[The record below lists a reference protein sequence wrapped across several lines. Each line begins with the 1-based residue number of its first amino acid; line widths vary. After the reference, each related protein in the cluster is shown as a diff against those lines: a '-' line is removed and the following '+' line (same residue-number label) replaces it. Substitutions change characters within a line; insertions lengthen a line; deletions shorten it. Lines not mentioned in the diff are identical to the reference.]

1 MLVVTIPHPGV
12 LTKRTIDNHPKAA
25 HGLPFPLEPNMKSM
39 NLFAQIAKID
49 ESKHEVWGV
58 ATAEVVDKEGE
69 IFDYDSSKPYFKNWS
84 DEISKATDG
93 KSLGNVREM
102 HVPSAVGKLVAIA
115 FDDDMK
121 QIRVGACIVDGVA
134 WQKCILGV
142 YTGFSIGGAYV
153 KSWKDGE
160 FVRFTANPIE
170 ISVVDNPCVPGAH
183 FTAVKADGTCEVR
196 KFTHTS
202 GGTDPALKI
211 GARHSKATTAH
222 LEAIKSCMDKMA
234 ENHEE
239 VATHMDALLDTDA
252 AAATTRSASAHMKK
266 IPGDP
271 RSGVKTGDQ
280 STMLEANDKAQLEKA
295 RAGSASALAKLAEM
309 EQEVAGLRSEM
320 ESNNQEIQ
328 RSLSNLLSLIEKFVS
343 PQQFTGRV
351 ARTGVPTQTVTKED
365 DARPA
370 LAKSAGEPSVHEL
383 LKRTLQQP
391 QPASVYLR

>member
-1 MLVVTIPHPGV
+1 
-12 LTKRTIDNHPKAA
+12 
-25 HGLPFPLEPNMKSM
+25 MKFM
-39 NLFAQIAKID
+39 NIFAQIAKID

-58 ATAEVVDKEGE
+58 ATAEIVDKEGE
-69 IFDYDSSKPYFKNWS
+69 IFDYESSKPYFKRWS

-102 HVPSAVGKLVAIA
+102 HEPSAVGKLVAIA
-115 FDDDMK
+115 FDDDLK
-121 QIRVGACIVDGVA
+121 QIRVGARIVDGVA
-134 WQKCILGV
+134 WQKCMLGV

-153 KSWKDGE
+153 KAWKDGE
-160 FVRFTANPIE
+160 YVRFTASPVE

-183 FTAVKADGTCEVR
+183 FTAVKADGTFEVR
-196 KFTHTS
+196 KFSH
-202 GGTDPALKI
+202 
-211 GARHSKATTAH
+211 
-222 LEAIKSCMDKMA
+222 
-234 ENHEE
+234 
-239 VATHMDALLDTDA
+239 
-252 AAATTRSASAHMKK
+252 SASDMKK
-266 IPGDP
+266 IPGGP
-271 RSGVKTGDQ
+271 RFGVKTGDQ

-328 RSLSNLLSLIEKFVS
+328 RSLTNLLSLVEKLVS
-343 PQQFTGRV
+343 PQESTGRV
-351 ARTGVPTQTVTKED
+351 ARTSVPTRTVTKED

>member
-1 MLVVTIPHPGV
+1 
-12 LTKRTIDNHPKAA
+12 
-25 HGLPFPLEPNMKSM
+25 MKSL

-69 IFDYDSSKPYFKNWS
+69 IFDYQSSKPYFKNWS
-84 DEISKATDG
+84 DEIAKATDG

-102 HVPSAVGKLVAIA
+102 HEPSAVGKLVAIS
-115 FDDDMK
+115 FDDDLK
-121 QIRVGACIVDGVA
+121 QIRVGARIVDSVA
-134 WQKCILGV
+134 WQKCMLGV

-153 KSWKDGE
+153 QSWKDGE
-160 FVRFTANPIE
+160 YVRFTANPVE

-196 KFTHTS
+196 KFTAR
-202 GGTDPALKI
+202 TDQAFKI
-211 GARHSKATTAH
+211 GARHSKATRAH
-222 LEAIKSCMDKMA
+222 LDALKACMDKMA
-234 ENHEE
+234 QSHQEAE
-239 VATHMDALLDTDA
+239 THMDALLDDGSADNTA
-252 AAATTRSASAHMKK
+252 RSASAEMKK
-266 IPGDP
+266 IPDGP

-280 STMLEANDKAQLEKA
+280 HTMLEANDKAQLEKA

-328 RSLSNLLSLIEKFVS
+328 RSLSNLLSLVEKLVS
-343 PQQFTGRV
+343 PQESSARV
-351 ARTGVPTQTVTKED
+351 ARTGLPAHTITKED

-383 LKRTLQQP
+383 LKKTLQKP

>member
-1 MLVVTIPHPGV
+1 
-12 LTKRTIDNHPKAA
+12 
-25 HGLPFPLEPNMKSM
+25 MKSM
-39 NLFAQIAKID
+39 NIFAQIAKID

-58 ATAEVVDKEGE
+58 ATAEIVDKEGE
-69 IFDYDSSKPYFKNWS
+69 IFDYDSSKPYFKRWS

-102 HVPSAVGKLVAIA
+102 HAPSAVGKLVAIA

-121 QIRVGACIVDGVA
+121 QIRVGARIVDSIA
-134 WQKCILGV
+134 WQKCMLGV

-153 KSWKDGE
+153 DAWKDGE
-160 FVRFTANPIE
+160 YVRFTANPVE

-196 KFTHTS
+196 KFTRS
-202 GGTDPALKI
+202 DARTDQAFKI
-211 GARHSKATTAH
+211 GARHSKATIAH
-222 LEAIKSCMDKMA
+222 LDAIKACMEKMA
-234 ENHEE
+234 QNHEE
-239 VATHMDALLDTDA
+239 AATHVDALLDPDDA
-252 AAATTRSASAHMKK
+252 AATRAASPGMKK
-266 IPGDP
+266 IPGDS

-328 RSLSNLLSLIEKFVS
+328 RSLSNLLSLVEKFGS
-343 PQQFTGRV
+343 PQESTGRV

>member
-1 MLVVTIPHPGV
+1 
-12 LTKRTIDNHPKAA
+12 
-25 HGLPFPLEPNMKSM
+25 MKSL

-49 ESKHEVWGV
+49 ESKHEVWGL

-69 IFDYDSSKPYFKNWS
+69 IFDYQSSKPYFKNWS
-84 DEISKATDG
+84 DEIAKATEG

-102 HVPSAVGKLVAIA
+102 HAPSAVGKLVAIA
-115 FDDDMK
+115 FDDDLK
-121 QIRVGACIVDGVA
+121 QIRVGARIVDSVA
-134 WQKCILGV
+134 WQKCMLGV

-160 FVRFTANPIE
+160 YLRFTANPVE

-196 KFTHTS
+196 KFTRTAAPGHAARVGTHNS
-202 GGTDPALKI
+202 GVAKV
-211 GARHSKATTAH
+211 GARHSKETLAH
-222 LEAIKSCMDKMA
+222 LAAIKACMDSMFQSHQEA
-234 ENHEE
+234 DD
-239 VATHMDALLDTDA
+239 HMEALLGPADSDETKM
-252 AAATTRSASAHMKK
+252 SASAEVQK
-266 IPGDP
+266 IPGNQNP
-271 RSGVKTGDQ
+271 GRKTGEQ
-280 STMLEANDKAQLEKA
+280 NTMLEANDKAQLEKA
-295 RAGSASALAKLAEM
+295 RTSSASALAKLAEV

-328 RSLSNLLSLIEKFVS
+328 RSLNNLLSLMEKFVA
-343 PQQFTGRV
+343 PQESGSLAERSRV
-351 ARTGVPTQTVTKED
+351 ARTGVPTHSVTKED

-383 LKRTLQQP
+383 LKRTLQKP

>member
-1 MLVVTIPHPGV
+1 
-12 LTKRTIDNHPKAA
+12 
-25 HGLPFPLEPNMKSM
+25 MKSM

-49 ESKHEVWGV
+49 ELLHEVWGV
-58 ATAEVVDKEGE
+58 ATAEIVDKEGE
-69 IFDYDSSKPYFKNWS
+69 IFDYESSKPYFKLWS

-102 HVPSAVGKLVAIA
+102 HEPSAVGKLVAIA
-115 FDDDMK
+115 FDDDLK
-121 QIRVGACIVDGVA
+121 QIRVGARIVDSVA
-134 WQKCILGV
+134 WQKCMLGV

-153 KSWKDGE
+153 KAWKDGE
-160 FVRFTANPIE
+160 YVRFTANPVE

-183 FTAVKADGTCEVR
+183 FTAVKTDGTCEVR
-196 KFTHTS
+196 KFTAAA
-202 GGTDPALKI
+202 GTQQAIKI
-211 GARHSKATTAH
+211 GARHSKATLAH
-222 LEAIKSCMDKMA
+222 LDAIKTCMDKMA
-234 ENHEE
+234 QSHEE
-239 VATHMDALLDTDA
+239 ASTHMDALLDTDDA
-252 AAATTRSASAHMKK
+252 AARAASAGMKK
-266 IPGDP
+266 IPGDS
-271 RSGVKTGDQ
+271 RTGVKTGDQ

-328 RSLSNLLSLIEKFVS
+328 RSLTNLLSLVEKLVS
-343 PQQFTGRV
+343 PQDSSARV

-383 LKRTLQQP
+383 LKRTLQKP
-391 QPASVYLR
+391 QPASTYLR

>member
-1 MLVVTIPHPGV
+1 
-12 LTKRTIDNHPKAA
+12 
-25 HGLPFPLEPNMKSM
+25 MKSL

-58 ATAEVVDKEGE
+58 ATAEIVDKEGE
-69 IFDYDSSKPYFKNWS
+69 IFDYKSSKPYFKSWS
-84 DEISKATDG
+84 DEVSKATDG

-102 HVPSAVGKLVAIA
+102 HEPSAVGKLVAIA
-115 FDDDMK
+115 FDDDLK
-121 QIRVGACIVDGVA
+121 QIRVGARIVDNIA
-134 WQKCILGV
+134 WQKCMLGV

-153 KSWKDGE
+153 NSWKDGE
-160 FVRFTANPIE
+160 YVRFTANPVE

-196 KFTHTS
+196 KFTRVDAR
-202 GGTDPALKI
+202 TDQAFKI
-211 GARHSKATTAH
+211 GARHSRATIAH
-222 LEAIKSCMDKMA
+222 LDAVKSCMDKIA
-234 ENHEE
+234 QNHEE
-239 VATHMDALLDTDA
+239 AATHMDALLDTDD
-252 AAATTRSASAHMKK
+252 AAATRSAAAQMKK

-271 RSGVKTGDQ
+271 RSGAKTGDQ

-328 RSLSNLLSLIEKFVS
+328 RSLSNLLSLVEKLVS
-343 PQQFTGRV
+343 PQESAGRV

-365 DARPA
+365 DALDAANPEIPIRN
-370 LAKSAGEPSVHEL
+370 VTF
-383 LKRTLQQP
+383 LKRATFTCAVYWSRQHSTSWDG
-391 QPASVYLR
+391 SVRTRLCAAGD

>member
-1 MLVVTIPHPGV
+1 
-12 LTKRTIDNHPKAA
+12 
-25 HGLPFPLEPNMKSM
+25 MKSM

-58 ATAEVVDKEGE
+58 ATAEIVDKEGE
-69 IFDYDSSKPYFKNWS
+69 IFDYQSSKPYFKRWS

-102 HVPSAVGKLVAIA
+102 HEPSAVGKLVAIA
-115 FDDDMK
+115 FDDDSK
-121 QIRVGACIVDGVA
+121 QIRVGARIVDSVA
-134 WQKCILGV
+134 WQKCMLGV

-160 FVRFTANPIE
+160 YVRFTANPVE

-196 KFTHTS
+196 KFTH
-202 GGTDPALKI
+202 
-211 GARHSKATTAH
+211 
-222 LEAIKSCMDKMA
+222 
-234 ENHEE
+234 
-239 VATHMDALLDTDA
+239 A
-252 AAATTRSASAHMKK
+252 AQSASDKKK
-266 IPGDP
+266 IPGDS

-295 RAGSASALAKLAEM
+295 RASSASALAKLAEM

-328 RSLSNLLSLIEKFVS
+328 RSLTNLLSLVEKLVS
-343 PQQFTGRV
+343 PQESLARV

>member
-1 MLVVTIPHPGV
+1 
-12 LTKRTIDNHPKAA
+12 
-25 HGLPFPLEPNMKSM
+25 MKSM

-58 ATAEVVDKEGE
+58 ATAEIVDKEGE
-69 IFDYDSSKPYFKNWS
+69 IFDYKSSKPYFKSWS
-84 DEISKATDG
+84 DEIAKATDG

-102 HVPSAVGKLVAIA
+102 HEPSAVGKLVAIA
-115 FDDDMK
+115 FDDDLK
-121 QIRVGACIVDGVA
+121 QIRVGARIVDSVA
-134 WQKCILGV
+134 WQKCMLGV

-153 KSWKDGE
+153 NSWKDGE
-160 FVRFTANPIE
+160 FVRFTANPVE

-196 KFTHTS
+196 KFTH
-202 GGTDPALKI
+202 
-211 GARHSKATTAH
+211 
-222 LEAIKSCMDKMA
+222 
-234 ENHEE
+234 
-239 VATHMDALLDTDA
+239 DA
-252 AAATTRSASAHMKK
+252 ATRSAFAQMKK
-266 IPGDP
+266 IPGDS

-295 RAGSASALAKLAEM
+295 RASSASALAKLAEM
-309 EQEVAGLRSEM
+309 EQEVVGLRSEM

-328 RSLSNLLSLIEKFVS
+328 RSLTNLLSLVEKLVS
-343 PQQFTGRV
+343 PQESTSRV

-370 LAKSAGEPSVHEL
+370 LAKSVGEPSVHEL
-383 LKRTLQQP
+383 LKRTLQKP

>member
-1 MLVVTIPHPGV
+1 
-12 LTKRTIDNHPKAA
+12 
-25 HGLPFPLEPNMKSM
+25 MKSL

-69 IFDYDSSKPYFKNWS
+69 IFDYQSSKPYFKSWS
-84 DEISKATDG
+84 DEIAKATDG

-102 HVPSAVGKLVAIA
+102 HEPSAVGKLVAIA
-115 FDDDMK
+115 FDDDLK
-121 QIRVGACIVDGVA
+121 QVRVGARIVDSVA
-134 WQKCILGV
+134 WQKCMLGV

-153 KSWKDGE
+153 KAWKDGE
-160 FVRFTANPIE
+160 YVRFTANPVE

-196 KFTHTS
+196 KFTT
-202 GGTDPALKI
+202 GAPQAFKI
-211 GARHSKATTAH
+211 GARHSRATRAH
-222 LEAIKSCMDKMA
+222 LDAIKACMDKIAQSHQEA
-234 ENHEE
+234 E
-239 VATHMDALLDTDA
+239 THMDALLDDGTAENA
-252 AAATTRSASAHMKK
+252 ARSASAGMKK
-266 IPGDP
+266 IPDGP

-280 STMLEANDKAQLEKA
+280 NTMLEANDKAQLEKA
-295 RAGSASALAKLAEM
+295 RASSASALAKLAEM

-328 RSLSNLLSLIEKFVS
+328 RSLNNLLSLVEKLVS
-343 PQQFTGRV
+343 PQESSARV
-351 ARTGVPTQTVTKED
+351 ARTGVPTHTITKED

-383 LKRTLQQP
+383 LKKTLQKP

>member
-1 MLVVTIPHPGV
+1 
-12 LTKRTIDNHPKAA
+12 
-25 HGLPFPLEPNMKSM
+25 MKSM

-58 ATAEVVDKEGE
+58 ATAEIVDKEGE
-69 IFDYDSSKPYFKNWS
+69 IFDYQSSKPYFKSWS
-84 DEISKATDG
+84 DEIAKATDG

-102 HVPSAVGKLVAIA
+102 HEPSAVGKLVAIA
-115 FDDDMK
+115 FDDDLK
-121 QIRVGACIVDGVA
+121 QIRVGARIVDSVA
-134 WQKCILGV
+134 WQKCMLGV

-160 FVRFTANPIE
+160 FVRFTANPVE

-196 KFTHTS
+196 KFSH
-202 GGTDPALKI
+202 GD
-211 GARHSKATTAH
+211 
-222 LEAIKSCMDKMA
+222 
-234 ENHEE
+234 
-239 VATHMDALLDTDA
+239 
-252 AAATTRSASAHMKK
+252 SAQIKK
-266 IPGDP
+266 IPGGS

-295 RAGSASALAKLAEM
+295 RANSASALAKLAEM

-328 RSLSNLLSLIEKFVS
+328 RSLTNLLSLVEKLVS
-343 PQQFTGRV
+343 PQESTSRV

-370 LAKSAGEPSVHEL
+370 LAKSAGEPTVHEL

>member
-1 MLVVTIPHPGV
+1 
-12 LTKRTIDNHPKAA
+12 
-25 HGLPFPLEPNMKSM
+25 MKSL

-69 IFDYDSSKPYFKNWS
+69 IFDYQSSKPYFKTWS
-84 DEISKATDG
+84 DEIAKATDG

-102 HVPSAVGKLVAIA
+102 HEPSAVGKLVAIS
-115 FDDDMK
+115 FDDDLK
-121 QIRVGACIVDGVA
+121 QIRVGARIVDSVA
-134 WQKCILGV
+134 WQKCMLGV

-153 KSWKDGE
+153 QSWKDGE
-160 FVRFTANPIE
+160 YVRFTANPVE

-196 KFTHTS
+196 KFTAR
-202 GGTDPALKI
+202 TDQAFKI
-211 GARHSKATTAH
+211 GARHSKATRAH
-222 LEAIKSCMDKMA
+222 LDALKACMDKMA
-234 ENHEE
+234 QSHQEAE
-239 VATHMDALLDTDA
+239 THMDALLDDGSADNTA
-252 AAATTRSASAHMKK
+252 RSASAEMKK
-266 IPGDP
+266 IPDGP

-280 STMLEANDKAQLEKA
+280 HTMLEANDKAQLEKA

-328 RSLSNLLSLIEKFVS
+328 RSLSNLLSLVEKLVS
-343 PQQFTGRV
+343 PQESSARV
-351 ARTGVPTQTVTKED
+351 ARTGLPAHTITKED

-383 LKRTLQQP
+383 LKKTLQKP

>member
-1 MLVVTIPHPGV
+1 
-12 LTKRTIDNHPKAA
+12 
-25 HGLPFPLEPNMKSM
+25 MKSM

-58 ATAEVVDKEGE
+58 ATAEIVDKEGE

-84 DEISKATDG
+84 DEIAKATDG

-115 FDDDMK
+115 FDDDLK
-121 QIRVGACIVDGVA
+121 QIRVGARIVDSVA
-134 WQKCILGV
+134 WQKCMLGV

-153 KSWKDGE
+153 DAWKDGE
-160 FVRFTANPIE
+160 YIRFTANPVE

-183 FTAVKADGTCEVR
+183 FTAVKVDGTCEVR
-196 KFTHTS
+196 KFTRTN
-202 GGTDPALKI
+202 GGTDQALKI
-211 GARHSKATTAH
+211 GARHSKATLAH
-222 LEAIKSCMDKMA
+222 LDAIKTCMDKMA
-234 ENHEE
+234 QNHEE
-239 VATHMDALLDTDA
+239 AATHMDALLDPDDA
-252 AAATTRSASAHMKK
+252 AATRAASASMKK
-266 IPGDP
+266 IPGDS

-295 RAGSASALAKLAEM
+295 RASSASAPAKLAEM

-328 RSLSNLLSLIEKFVS
+328 RSLTNLLSLVEKLVS
-343 PQQFTGRV
+343 PQESTSRV
-351 ARTGVPTQTVTKED
+351 ARTGVPTHTVTKED

-370 LAKSAGEPSVHEL
+370 LAKSAGDPSVHEL
-383 LKRTLQQP
+383 LKRTLQKP

>member
-1 MLVVTIPHPGV
+1 
-12 LTKRTIDNHPKAA
+12 
-25 HGLPFPLEPNMKSM
+25 MKSM
-39 NLFAQIAKID
+39 NIFAQIAKID

-58 ATAEVVDKEGE
+58 ATAEIVDKEGE
-69 IFDYDSSKPYFKNWS
+69 IFDYESSKPYFKRWS
-84 DEISKATDG
+84 DEISKATAG

-102 HVPSAVGKLVAIA
+102 HEPSAVGKLVAIA
-115 FDDDMK
+115 FDDDLK
-121 QIRVGACIVDGVA
+121 QIRVGARIVDNVA
-134 WQKCILGV
+134 WQKCMLGV

-153 KSWKDGE
+153 KAWKDGE
-160 FVRFTANPIE
+160 YVRFTASPVE

-183 FTAVKADGTCEVR
+183 FTAVKADGTFEVR
-196 KFTHTS
+196 KFSH
-202 GGTDPALKI
+202 
-211 GARHSKATTAH
+211 
-222 LEAIKSCMDKMA
+222 
-234 ENHEE
+234 
-239 VATHMDALLDTDA
+239 
-252 AAATTRSASAHMKK
+252 SASDMKK
-266 IPGDP
+266 IPGGP

-328 RSLSNLLSLIEKFVS
+328 RSLTNLLSLVKKLVS
-343 PQQFTGRV
+343 PQESSARV
-351 ARTGVPTQTVTKED
+351 ARTGVPTRTVTKED

-370 LAKSAGEPSVHEL
+370 LAKSTGEPSVHEL

>member
-1 MLVVTIPHPGV
+1 
-12 LTKRTIDNHPKAA
+12 
-25 HGLPFPLEPNMKSM
+25 MKSM

-49 ESKHEVWGV
+49 ESKHEVWGI
-58 ATAEVVDKEGE
+58 ATAEIVDKEGE
-69 IFDYDSSKPYFKNWS
+69 IFDYESSKPYFKRWS

-102 HVPSAVGKLVAIA
+102 HEPSAVGKLVAIA
-115 FDDDMK
+115 FDDDVK
-121 QIRVGACIVDGVA
+121 QIRVGARIVDNVA
-134 WQKCILGV
+134 WQKCMLGV

-153 KSWKDGE
+153 KAWKDGE
-160 FVRFTANPIE
+160 YVRFTASPVE

-183 FTAVKADGTCEVR
+183 FTAVKADGTFEVR
-196 KFTHTS
+196 KFSH
-202 GGTDPALKI
+202 
-211 GARHSKATTAH
+211 
-222 LEAIKSCMDKMA
+222 
-234 ENHEE
+234 
-239 VATHMDALLDTDA
+239 
-252 AAATTRSASAHMKK
+252 SASDMKK
-266 IPGDP
+266 IPGGP

-328 RSLSNLLSLIEKFVS
+328 RSLSNLLSLVEKFVAPLES
-343 PQQFTGRV
+343 TGRV
-351 ARTGVPTQTVTKED
+351 ARTGVPTHTVTKED
-365 DARPA
+365 DARPS
-370 LAKSAGEPSVHEL
+370 LAKSAAEPTVHEL

>member
-1 MLVVTIPHPGV
+1 
-12 LTKRTIDNHPKAA
+12 
-25 HGLPFPLEPNMKSM
+25 MKSM

-58 ATAEVVDKEGE
+58 ATAEIVDKEGE
-69 IFDYDSSKPYFKNWS
+69 IFDYDSSKPYFKRWS
-84 DEISKATDG
+84 DEISKATAG

-102 HVPSAVGKLVAIA
+102 HEPSAVGKLVAIA
-115 FDDDMK
+115 FDDDLK
-121 QIRVGACIVDGVA
+121 QIRVGARIVDSVA
-134 WQKCILGV
+134 WQKCMLGV

-153 KSWKDGE
+153 KAWKDGE
-160 FVRFTANPIE
+160 YVRFTASPVE
-170 ISVVDNPCVPGAH
+170 ISVVDNPCLPGAH

-196 KFTHTS
+196 KFTHT
-202 GGTDPALKI
+202 
-211 GARHSKATTAH
+211 
-222 LEAIKSCMDKMA
+222 
-234 ENHEE
+234 
-239 VATHMDALLDTDA
+239 
-252 AAATTRSASAHMKK
+252 TRPASADMKK

-295 RAGSASALAKLAEM
+295 RANSVSALAKLAEM

-328 RSLSNLLSLIEKFVS
+328 RSLTNLLSLVEKLVS
-343 PQQFTGRV
+343 PQESTGRV
-351 ARTGVPTQTVTKED
+351 ARTGVPTHTVTKED

>member
-1 MLVVTIPHPGV
+1 
-12 LTKRTIDNHPKAA
+12 
-25 HGLPFPLEPNMKSM
+25 MKSM

-58 ATAEVVDKEGE
+58 ATAEIVDKEGE
-69 IFDYDSSKPYFKNWS
+69 IFDYESSKPYFKNWS

-102 HVPSAVGKLVAIA
+102 HEPSAVGKLVAIA

-121 QIRVGACIVDGVA
+121 QIRVGARIVDGVA
-134 WQKCILGV
+134 WQKCMLGV

-153 KSWKDGE
+153 NSWKDGE
-160 FVRFTANPIE
+160 FVRFTANPVE

-196 KFTHTS
+196 KFTRAA
-202 GGTDPALKI
+202 GVDQALKI
-211 GARHSKATTAH
+211 GACHSKSTLAH
-222 LEAIKSCMDKMA
+222 LGAIKVCMDKMA

-239 VATHMDALLDTDA
+239 AATHMDALLDTGDPA
-252 AAATTRSASAHMKK
+252 TRSVSAGMKK
-266 IPGDP
+266 IPGDS

-328 RSLSNLLSLIEKFVS
+328 RSLSNLLSLVEKLVS
-343 PQQFTGRV
+343 PQESTGRV
-351 ARTGVPTQTVTKED
+351 ARTGVPTHTVTKED

-370 LAKSAGEPSVHEL
+370 LAKSAGDPSVHEL
-383 LKRTLQQP
+383 LKRTLQKP

>member
-1 MLVVTIPHPGV
+1 
-12 LTKRTIDNHPKAA
+12 
-25 HGLPFPLEPNMKSM
+25 MKSL

-58 ATAEVVDKEGE
+58 ATAEIVDKEGE
-69 IFDYDSSKPYFKNWS
+69 IFDYQSSKPYFKNWS

-102 HVPSAVGKLVAIA
+102 HEPSAVGKLVAIA
-115 FDDDMK
+115 FDDDLK
-121 QIRVGACIVDGVA
+121 QIRVGARIVDSVA
-134 WQKCILGV
+134 WQKCTLGV

-153 KSWKDGE
+153 RSWPDGE
-160 FVRFTANPIE
+160 FVRFTANPVE

-196 KFTHTS
+196 KFTH
-202 GGTDPALKI
+202 
-211 GARHSKATTAH
+211 
-222 LEAIKSCMDKMA
+222 
-234 ENHEE
+234 
-239 VATHMDALLDTDA
+239 A
-252 AAATTRSASAHMKK
+252 AQSASGKNK
-266 IPGDP
+266 IPGDS

-295 RAGSASALAKLAEM
+295 RASSASALAKLAEM

-328 RSLSNLLSLIEKFVS
+328 RSLTNLLSLVEKLVS
-343 PQQFTGRV
+343 PQESTSRV

>member
-1 MLVVTIPHPGV
+1 
-12 LTKRTIDNHPKAA
+12 
-25 HGLPFPLEPNMKSM
+25 MKSM

-58 ATAEVVDKEGE
+58 ATAEIVDKEGE
-69 IFDYDSSKPYFKNWS
+69 IFDYQSSKPYFKSWS

-115 FDDDMK
+115 FDDDLK
-121 QIRVGACIVDGVA
+121 QIRVGARIVDSVA
-134 WQKCILGV
+134 WQKCMLGV

-153 KSWKDGE
+153 NSWKDGE
-160 FVRFTANPIE
+160 YVRFTANPVE

-183 FTAVKADGTCEVR
+183 FTAVKADGTCELR
-196 KFTHTS
+196 KFS
-202 GGTDPALKI
+202 L
-211 GARHSKATTAH
+211 AT
-222 LEAIKSCMDKMA
+222 L
-234 ENHEE
+234 
-239 VATHMDALLDTDA
+239 THMKT
-252 AAATTRSASAHMKK
+252 
-266 IPGDP
+266 IPGDS

-280 STMLEANDKAQLEKA
+280 STMLEANDKALLEKA
-295 RAGSASALAKLAEM
+295 RASSASALAKLAEM

-328 RSLSNLLSLIEKFVS
+328 RSLTNLLSLVEKFAS
-343 PQQFTGRV
+343 PHESKGRV